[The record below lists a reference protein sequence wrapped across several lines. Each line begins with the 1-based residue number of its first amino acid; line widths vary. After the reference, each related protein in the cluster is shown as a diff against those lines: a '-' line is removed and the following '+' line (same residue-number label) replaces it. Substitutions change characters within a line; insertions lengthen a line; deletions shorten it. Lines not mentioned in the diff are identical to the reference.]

1 MVFRHSD
8 NEFFMTAARPNLG
21 YFADLIGRLQV
32 EIEDVSDQYGI
43 LAIQGPRSREI
54 LSDLTG
60 DIAGL
65 RYFQHTET
73 KVAGSPVTVSRTGY
87 TGDLGF
93 EVTVPRD
100 QALTVL
106 DAILEAGSAYGLRPF
121 GEDALMML
129 RIEAGLPLIDVD
141 FNNSRLVF
149 TDHDRVTPQ
158 ELGLG
163 WMLKG
168 VDGDRAFIGRDSIVA
183 ELRDGTSR
191 WSTVGIVADWQEW
204 DRLYR
209 DAGLLPE
216 KDEQPLGWESM
227 LYDADGSHIGYAT
240 AFMYSP
246 VLQRHIGMA
255 RVRPEHAAIDSE
267 VHLETT
273 INHHNTTVLA
283 RTAKMPLF
291 NPERKTST
299 P

>member
-1 MVFRHSD
+1 M
-8 NEFFMTAARPNLG
+8 
-21 YFADLIGRLQV
+21 
-32 EIEDVSDQYGI
+32 
-43 LAIQGPRSREI
+43 
-54 LSDLTG
+54 
-60 DIAGL
+60 
-65 RYFQHTET
+65 
-73 KVAGSPVTVSRTGY
+73 SRTGY

-100 QALTVL
+100 QALDVL
-106 DAILEAGSAYGLRPF
+106 DAILEAGTAYGLRPF

-141 FNNSRLVF
+141 FQQQPAGLHRPRPGHPAGARPRL
-149 TDHDRVTPQ
+149 DAQGR
-158 ELGLG
+158 L
-163 WMLKG
+163 
-168 VDGDRAFIGRDSIVA
+168 DGDRPFIGRDAIVA

-191 WSTVGIVADWQEW
+191 WSTVGIVADWQDW

-216 KDEQPLGWESM
+216 KNEQPARLGVGAVRRRGRARSATPRRSCTPPCSSATSAWP
-227 LYDADGSHIGYAT
+227 GSSPEYAE
-240 AFMYSP
+240 
-246 VLQRHIGMA
+246 VG
-255 RVRPEHAAIDSE
+255 SE

-283 RTAKMPLF
+283 RTARMPLF

>member
-1 MVFRHSD
+1 
-8 NEFFMTAARPNLG
+8 
-21 YFADLIGRLQV
+21 
-32 EIEDVSDQYGI
+32 
-43 LAIQGPRSREI
+43 
-54 LSDLTG
+54 
-60 DIAGL
+60 
-65 RYFQHTET
+65 
-73 KVAGSPVTVSRTGY
+73 
-87 TGDLGF
+87 
-93 EVTVPRD
+93 
-100 QALTVL
+100 
-106 DAILEAGSAYGLRPF
+106 
-121 GEDALMML
+121 ML
-129 RIEAGLPLIDVD
+129 RIEAGLPLIDVEWH
-141 FNNSRLVF
+141 NSRLAF

-168 VDGDRAFIGRDSIVA
+168 VDGDRAFIGRDAIVA
-183 ELRDGTSR
+183 EMRDGTSR

-209 DAGLLPE
+209 AAGLLPE
-216 KDEQPLGWESM
+216 KNEQPLGWESM

-255 RVRPEHAAIDSE
+255 RVRPEHAAIDSD

>member
-1 MVFRHSD
+1 M
-8 NEFFMTAARPNLG
+8 
-21 YFADLIGRLQV
+21 
-32 EIEDVSDQYGI
+32 
-43 LAIQGPRSREI
+43 
-54 LSDLTG
+54 LTD

-73 KVAGSPVTVSRTGY
+73 KVAGSAVTVSRTGY

-93 EVTVPRD
+93 EVTVARD
-100 QALTVL
+100 QALDVL

-129 RIEAGLPLIDVD
+129 RIEAGLPLIDID
-141 FNNSRLVF
+141 FQNSRLVF

-168 VDGDRAFIGRDSIVA
+168 VLDGDRPFIGRNAIVK
-183 ELRDGTSR
+183 ELQDGTSR
-191 WSTVGIVADWQEW
+191 WSTVGIVADWQDW

-216 KDEQPLGWESM
+216 KNENPLDWESV
-227 LYDADGSHIGYAT
+227 LYDAEGGHIGYAT

-255 RVRPEHAAIDSE
+255 RVRPEYAEVGSE

-283 RTAKMPLF
+283 RTARMPLF